1 MTNAEATD
9 SRILLAAGK
18 LFREK
23 GFSATTVREIASGAQ
38 MLPGSLHYRY
48 ASKDEILIALMRRG
62 IERAIE
68 EVQSAVSGV
77 RDPIERLRLGMRAH
91 LKVLLTGEDALYV
104 LLFDWRSLP
113 LGAREGVER
122 ERRKYESYWDGL
134 LFEAAGTGRARP
146 MIDLEAVREFGFG
159 ALNWVATWYR
169 PDSGRTPEQI
179 ADTYWTFM
187 AFGLMTESERP
198 ANVGALFE
206 ALLPKGS
213 IHMGPAATEKLRNT
227 EARK

>member
-1 MTNAEATD
+1 MTNAQAAFATD
-9 SRILLAAGK
+9 SRILVAAGK

-68 EVQSAVSGV
+68 AVQIAVGGV
-77 RDPIERLRLGMRAH
+77 RDPVERLRLGMRAH

-113 LGAREGVER
+113 LGARAGVER
-122 ERRKYESYWDGL
+122 ERGKYQSFWDGM
-134 LFEAAGTGRARP
+134 LFEAVGTGRARP

-159 ALNWVATWYR
+159 AINWVATWYR
-169 PDSGRTPEQI
+169 PNAGRTPEQI
-179 ADTYWTFM
+179 ADAFWTFM
-187 AFGLMTESERP
+187 AYGLLAEGARP
-198 ANVGALFE
+198 PDVSALFE
-206 ALLPKGS
+206 ALLPKEPHG
-213 IHMGPAATEKLRNT
+213 
-227 EARK
+227 

>member
-1 MTNAEATD
+1 MANDAAVTD
-9 SRILLAAGK
+9 SRILLAAGR

-23 GFSATTVREIASGAQ
+23 GFAATTVREIASGAQ

-62 IERAIE
+62 IERAIDA
-68 EVQSAVSGV
+68 VQTAVAGI
-77 RDPIERLRLGMRAH
+77 RDPVERLRLGMRAH

-122 ERRKYESYWDGL
+122 ERSKYQAYWDGL

-169 PDSGRTPEQI
+169 PDAGRTPEQI
-179 ADTYWTFM
+179 ADAFWTFM
-187 AFGLMTESERP
+187 AYGLLAEDARP
-198 ANVGALFE
+198 PDVTRLFA
-206 ALLPKGS
+206 ALLPSGNNKE
-213 IHMGPAATEKLRNT
+213 HT
-227 EARK
+227 

>member
-9 SRILLAAGK
+9 ARILMAAGK

-62 IERAIE
+62 IERAIAA
-68 EVQSAVSGV
+68 VQKAVQHIT
-77 RDPIERLRLGMRAH
+77 DPIERLRQGMRAH
-91 LKVLLTGEDALYV
+91 LQVLLTGEDALYV

-113 LGAREGVER
+113 PGAREGVER
-122 ERRKYESYWDGL
+122 ERAKYESYWDGL
-134 LFEAAGTGRARP
+134 LYEAAGTGRARQ

-159 ALNWVATWYR
+159 ALNWVATWFK
-169 PDSGRTPEQI
+169 PESGRTPEQI
-179 ADTYWTFM
+179 ADMYWTFM
-187 AFGLMTESERP
+187 AYGLMTEASRP
-198 ANVGALFE
+198 ADVAGEFVKLW
-206 ALLPKGS
+206 
-213 IHMGPAATEKLRNT
+213 GPFPPEVPVAKAQKAVRT
-227 EARK
+227 

>member
-1 MTNAEATD
+1 MANADTTAAAD

-62 IERAIE
+62 IERAIDA
-68 EVQSAVSGV
+68 VQLAISGV
-77 RDPIERLRLGMRAH
+77 ADPIERLRLGMQAH
-91 LKVLLTGEDALYV
+91 LKALLTGEDALFV

-113 LGAREGVER
+113 IGARDGVER
-122 ERRKYESYWDGL
+122 ERSKYQSFWDGM

-146 MIDLEAVREFGFG
+146 VIDLEAVREFGFG

-179 ADTYWTFM
+179 ADTFWTFM
-187 AFGLMTESERP
+187 AYGLMTESSRP
-198 ANVGALFE
+198 PNVAQLFE
-206 ALLPKGS
+206 ALLHVPK
-213 IHMGPAATEKLRNT
+213 ELQR
-227 EARK
+227 